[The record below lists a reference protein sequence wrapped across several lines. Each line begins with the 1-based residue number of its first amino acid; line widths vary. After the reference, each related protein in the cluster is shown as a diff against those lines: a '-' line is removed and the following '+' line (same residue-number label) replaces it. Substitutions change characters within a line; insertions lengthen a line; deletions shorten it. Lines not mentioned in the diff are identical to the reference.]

1 MTHHPVYKASKAMH
15 ELAVAERALAEASR
29 PPHET
34 LAQWAA
40 IRLREMIAHSQLPAG
55 QRIYEHDLAAR
66 MGISRTPVRQAIRQL
81 EGEGLVSIRANR
93 ETIVTDFTPTD
104 VREIYQFR
112 AAIEGMAAA
121 LAARNANRGVST
133 SALLEILGR
142 MEAALASDQPEA
154 YLELDIAFH
163 DAVVQACGNA
173 RLMEAR
179 KRVRDQT
186 RRYLAFPLTFLS
198 IDSLRSS
205 LAQHMA
211 IGEAIR
217 DANAE
222 LAEKLMRVHIMSN
235 GERIAEA
242 MTRPVAL

>member
-1 MTHHPVYKASKAMH
+1 MSQLAM
-15 ELAVAERALAEASR
+15 ADRACAEPGR
-29 PPHET
+29 PPHNT

-40 IRLREMIAHSQLPAG
+40 SRLREMIAHSQLPAG

-81 EGEGLVSIRANR
+81 ENEGLVSIRANR

-104 VREIYQFR
+104 VREIYQLR
-112 AAIEGMAAA
+112 AAIESMAAA
-121 LAARNANRGVST
+121 LAAQNVGRGEKT
-133 SALLEILGR
+133 SGFFEILGR
-142 MEAALASDQPEA
+142 MDAALASDQPEA

-163 DAVVQACGNA
+163 DAVVDAGGNS
-173 RLMEAR
+173 RLVETR

-186 RRYLAFPLTFLS
+186 RRYLVFPLRFLS
-198 IDSLRSS
+198 IDSLHSN
-205 LAQHMA
+205 LAQHTA
-211 IGEAIR
+211 IAEAIR
-217 DANAE
+217 GANDE

-242 MTRPVAL
+242 MTPTVAL